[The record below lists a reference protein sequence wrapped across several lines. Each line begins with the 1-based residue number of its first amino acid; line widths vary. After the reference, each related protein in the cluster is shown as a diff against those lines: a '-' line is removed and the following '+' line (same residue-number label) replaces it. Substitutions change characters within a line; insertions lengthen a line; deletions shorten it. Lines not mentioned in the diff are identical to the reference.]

1 MSELADRDC
10 VPCSGDTPPL
20 KGAELEELGREV
32 PEWSIVDEHHL
43 SRKWSFKNFK
53 QALEFVQ
60 NAGELAEE
68 QSHHPDFGF
77 GWGWAE
83 LVIFTH
89 SIDGLTESDFV
100 LAAKL
105 DLLTD

>member
-68 QSHHPDFGF
+68 QGHHPDFSF

-105 DLLTD
+105 NLLAD